1 MALKA
6 IQKEA
11 VASEVLGCKMTREYV
26 LSQVADNLSY
36 FNDCKFH
43 FAVSECKQWIN
54 KIYDNFEEELK
65 KAYIE
70 GSDDAWK
77 ARNESI
83 EKAIASVEDSYGW
96 MTYED
101 KQNCIEILYE
111 LRGK

>member
-1 MALKA
+1 
-6 IQKEA
+6 
-11 VASEVLGCKMTREYV
+11 MTREQALTKAELNSHKGGDLLIMHTTTAYT
-26 LSQVADNLSY
+26 LIHQ
-36 FNDCKFH
+36 
-43 FAVSECKQWIN
+43 
-54 KIYDNFEEELK
+54 IYDDFEEELK